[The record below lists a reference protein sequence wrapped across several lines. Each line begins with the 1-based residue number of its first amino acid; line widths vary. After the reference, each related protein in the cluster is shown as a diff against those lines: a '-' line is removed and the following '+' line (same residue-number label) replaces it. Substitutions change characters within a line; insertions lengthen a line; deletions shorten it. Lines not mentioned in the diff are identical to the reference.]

1 MLLINLE
8 TKKITSEYSFRREHK
23 NTIFPSKLTDE
34 MLAEYGYANFY
45 DAEPPKYDSEV
56 YNRLIELEPQLI
68 DGKWTRQWKLEEIVR
83 TEEEE
88 KAYLD
93 KLKKNK
99 LNELESSFLTAE
111 KNGVVKSSLGF
122 DIDATERSNRDI
134 NGLIDVLES
143 SSSESQST
151 MFCAAD
157 NSFYEVTLDQLKIMK
172 IEVIQYGQE
181 LYQKKW
187 TYREQINNANTKEE
201 IDAIEIQF

>member
-34 MLAEYGYANFY
+34 ILAEYGYANFY
-45 DAEPPKYDSEV
+45 DAEPPKYDPEI
-56 YNRLIELEPQLI
+56 YRLIELEPQLV

-99 LNELESSFLTAE
+99 LNELESCFLTAE
-111 KNGVVKSSLGF
+111 KSGVVKSSLGF

-143 SSSESQST
+143 SSDESQST

-157 NSFYEVTLDQLKIMK
+157 NSFHEVTLDDLKTMK
-172 IEVIQYGQE
+172 LEVIKHGQE

-187 TYREQINNANTKEE
+187 TYREMINNATSKKELDN
-201 IDAIEIQF
+201 ININF

>member
-45 DAEPPKYDSEV
+45 DAEPPKYDPEV
-56 YNRLIELEPQLI
+56 YKLIELEPQLV
-68 DGKWTRQWKLEEIVR
+68 DGKWIRQWKLEEIVR

-93 KLKKNK
+93 KLKKIK

-111 KNGVVKSSLGF
+111 KSGVVKSSLGF

-143 SSSESQST
+143 SDEVKST

-157 NSFYEVTLDQLKIMK
+157 NSFHEVTLDDLKTMK
-172 IEVIQYGQE
+172 LEVIKYGQE

-187 TYREQINNANTKEE
+187 TYREMINNATSKKELDN
-201 IDAIEIQF
+201 ININF

>member
-45 DAEPPKYDSEV
+45 GAEPPKYDSEV
-56 YNRLIELEPQLI
+56 YRLIELEPQLV

-111 KNGVVKSSLGF
+111 KSGVVKSSLGF

-143 SSSESQST
+143 SDEVKST

-157 NSFYEVTLDQLKIMK
+157 NSFHEVTLDDLKTMK
-172 IEVIQYGQE
+172 LEVIKYGQE

-187 TYREQINNANTKEE
+187 TYREMINNATSKKELDN
-201 IDAIEIQF
+201 ININF

>member
-56 YNRLIELEPQLI
+56 YRLIELEPQLV
-68 DGKWTRQWKLEEIVR
+68 DGKWTRRWKLEEIVR

-93 KLKKNK
+93 KHKRIK

-111 KNGVVKSSLGF
+111 KSGVVKSSLGF

-143 SSSESQST
+143 SDEVKST

-157 NSFYEVTLDQLKIMK
+157 NSFHEVTLDNLKTMQL
-172 IEVIQYGQE
+172 EVIGYGQQ
-181 LYQKKW
+181 LYQTKW
-187 TYREQINNANTKEE
+187 ELRTQIMAAETKEE
-201 IDAIEIQF
+201 LDAIEIKF